1 MLGLVQVL
9 DEAGESVAMV
19 LDDSGSIIGVLTR
32 ASVVE
37 AQQAAQAHKILPK
50 SS

>member
-1 MLGLVQVL
+1 M

-32 ASVVE
+32 ASVEE
-37 AQQAAQAHKILPK
+37 AQLAAQAQKALPENL
-50 SS
+50 